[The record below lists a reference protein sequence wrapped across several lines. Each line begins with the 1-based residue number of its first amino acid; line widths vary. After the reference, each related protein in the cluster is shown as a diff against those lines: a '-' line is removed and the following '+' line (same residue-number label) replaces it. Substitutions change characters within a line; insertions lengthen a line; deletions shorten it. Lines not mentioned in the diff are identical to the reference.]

1 MKSMSR
7 IAAVIILLT
16 LTALPGVAQADTPP
30 QATIYFNE
38 ACGDCREYIETV
50 IVPIL
55 QESGITDIAHKDYI
69 NEPENRLELV
79 RRSEELGVPAAL
91 QAHFTTFVGERLVL
105 EGHVPA
111 AVIRDL
117 LAVPQDAF
125 ERMVVYQDK
134 MMGAT
139 HYQAWAFAGEVREYP
154 IDAPIAEY
162 LSWYNTNR
170 GRLSSELPGDV
181 SGRRALLPLVLASG
195 FLDGFNP
202 CAFAVLLF
210 FIAFLFTIRRTK
222 SNVFQMGAVYIGGIY
237 LTYFLIGLGLLKAIT
252 LSGEMHFMAKV
263 GSWLVI
269 GLGLINLKDFLFPG
283 LPVSLR
289 VPTIAHGTIQNWLQK
304 ATLPAAA
311 TGGVLV
317 GLCTFPCSGG
327 IYVAIIGLL
336 SAQAT
341 YLRGLGYLSLYNLM
355 FVLPLVVVLAAVANR
370 RVLHQIRVLERS
382 QSRRLRLLSG
392 LVMMATG
399 VVILIWFV

>member
-1 MKSMSR
+1 MSR

-252 LSGEMHFMAKV
+252 LSGE
-263 GSWLVI
+263 
-269 GLGLINLKDFLFPG
+269 
-283 LPVSLR
+283 
-289 VPTIAHGTIQNWLQK
+289 
-304 ATLPAAA
+304 
-311 TGGVLV
+311 
-317 GLCTFPCSGG
+317 
-327 IYVAIIGLL
+327 
-336 SAQAT
+336 
-341 YLRGLGYLSLYNLM
+341 
-355 FVLPLVVVLAAVANR
+355 
-370 RVLHQIRVLERS
+370 
-382 QSRRLRLLSG
+382 
-392 LVMMATG
+392 
-399 VVILIWFV
+399 